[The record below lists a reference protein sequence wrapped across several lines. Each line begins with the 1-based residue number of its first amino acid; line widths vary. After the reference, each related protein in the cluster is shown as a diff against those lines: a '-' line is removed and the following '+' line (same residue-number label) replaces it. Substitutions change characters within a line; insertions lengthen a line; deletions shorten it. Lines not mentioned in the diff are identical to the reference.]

1 MKINNFVPNEAIFN
15 DKVLKTNNEKINNDK
30 SNPTQSFMDVFQK
43 KLDEVND
50 SQVNAEITT
59 KSFINGDD
67 NIDIHQ
73 VMLASEEA
81 KMSLQLAIQ
90 VRNKL
95 VEGYQELNR
104 MQL

>member
-15 DKVLKTNNEKINNDK
+15 DKVLKINNEKINNDK
-30 SNPTQSFMDVFQK
+30 SNPTQSFIDVFQK

-59 KSFINGDD
+59 KNFIDGDD

>member
-1 MKINNFVPNEAIFN
+1 MRINNFVPNEAIFN

-30 SNPTQSFMDVFQK
+30 ANPTQSFIDVFQK

-50 SQVNAEITT
+50 SQVNAEIAT